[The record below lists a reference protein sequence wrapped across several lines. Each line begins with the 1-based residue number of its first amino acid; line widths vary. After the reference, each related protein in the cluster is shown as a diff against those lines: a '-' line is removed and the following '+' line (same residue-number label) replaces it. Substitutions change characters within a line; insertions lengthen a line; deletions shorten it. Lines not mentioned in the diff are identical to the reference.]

1 MKPII
6 LLLVAAVLAGCDTL
20 PAEPPSVNIVSDNF
34 CAVAKKVTWSVT
46 DTWQTI
52 DEARRHNARVDKL
65 CGVPGEKGKPAPAT
79 S

>member
-1 MKPII
+1 VKPLIA
-6 LLLVAAVLAGCDTL
+6 LLAAAALTGCDTI
-20 PAEPPSVNIVSDNF
+20 PTEAPSVNIVSDNF

-52 DEARRHNARVDKL
+52 DEARRHNARVDRL
-65 CGVPGEKGKPAPAT
+65 CGVPGDKGKPAPAT